1 MTRYS
6 SQSRLC
12 RLWTSWFTLIG
23 AVLALVAV
31 GGALV
36 LHMQSTAKT
45 QTKAGAI
52 GAGYLIAATTVAPG
66 LARGPAGLDTKAID
80 ASSNALFAEDGIS
93 GLSVWTADGHL
104 LYHRGMPDR
113 QGPTTPDFK
122 AAARGQTPVQF
133 FKPQQAGAESSL
145 AVLIPFGAEKG
156 PAPLVVGVT
165 MPSGLIVDLTTWATV
180 RLLMAIVVAGILAVI
195 GVFALQR
202 RLRRRSFE
210 ASHDSMTGLGNRS
223 LLESAATKAL
233 RQDEAS
239 LLLMDLDG
247 FKRVNDHLG
256 HATGDLLL
264 TEVANA
270 LRGTTRP
277 DDILVRLGGDE
288 FAVLLPGAHEAAA
301 RTAAQR
307 LLNVVQGQFVVNG
320 VTVEVDASIGI
331 ATAPQDGMTIG
342 ELLSAADIAMY
353 RAKRDRLGVCTYLEA
368 GPAGNSGDLALLVE
382 LRRAIPAG
390 ELTLHY
396 QPAVATR
403 PDAPEFMEALV
414 RWQHPERGLVPP
426 LDFIP
431 LAEETALIH
440 PLTEWVIE
448 EAARQCAQ
456 WHREG
461 LNVTVAVNVS
471 PRSLVH
477 VDLVDSVIQALARHQ
492 LPASALHIEV
502 TESAIIA
509 RPETAR
515 QVLAQLQAL
524 GVSISIDDFG
534 AGYTSLAHLRR
545 MPVEVLKIDRTFIGE
560 MLRDSSDQ
568 AIVSSV
574 IELGH
579 RLGMRVV
586 AEGVED
592 QETLNALTL
601 LGCDIVQ
608 GYHISRPQTA
618 ADTTTWLLGRSEP
631 SLSRA

>member
-1 MTRYS
+1 
-6 SQSRLC
+6 
-12 RLWTSWFTLIG
+12 
-23 AVLALVAV
+23 
-31 GGALV
+31 
-36 LHMQSTAKT
+36 
-45 QTKAGAI
+45 
-52 GAGYLIAATTVAPG
+52 
-66 LARGPAGLDTKAID
+66 
-80 ASSNALFAEDGIS
+80 
-93 GLSVWTADGHL
+93 
-104 LYHRGMPDR
+104 
-113 QGPTTPDFK
+113 
-122 AAARGQTPVQF
+122 
-133 FKPQQAGAESSL
+133 
-145 AVLIPFGAEKG
+145 
-156 PAPLVVGVT
+156 
-165 MPSGLIVDLTTWATV
+165 
-180 RLLMAIVVAGILAVI
+180 
-195 GVFALQR
+195 
-202 RLRRRSFE
+202 
-210 ASHDSMTGLGNRS
+210 
-223 LLESAATKAL
+223 
-233 RQDEAS
+233 
-239 LLLMDLDG
+239 
-247 FKRVNDHLG
+247 
-256 HATGDLLL
+256 
-264 TEVANA
+264 
-270 LRGTTRP
+270 
-277 DDILVRLGGDE
+277 
-288 FAVLLPGAHEAAA
+288 
-301 RTAAQR
+301 
-307 LLNVVQGQFVVNG
+307 
-320 VTVEVDASIGI
+320 
-331 ATAPQDGMTIG
+331 
-342 ELLSAADIAMY
+342 
-353 RAKRDRLGVCTYLEA
+353 
-368 GPAGNSGDLALLVE
+368 
-382 LRRAIPAG
+382 
-390 ELTLHY
+390 
-396 QPAVATR
+396 
-403 PDAPEFMEALV
+403 
-414 RWQHPERGLVPP
+414 VPP

-560 MLRDSSDQ
+560 MLQDRSDQ

-579 RLGMRVV
+579 RLGVRVV